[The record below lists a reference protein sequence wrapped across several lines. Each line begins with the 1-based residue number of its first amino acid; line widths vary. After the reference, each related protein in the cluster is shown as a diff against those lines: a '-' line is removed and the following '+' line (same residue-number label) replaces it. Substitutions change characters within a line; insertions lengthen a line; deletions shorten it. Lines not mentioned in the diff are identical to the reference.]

1 MKKSIKD
8 LKKSNKLLQRQND
21 NLTKT
26 VSELNGQVDDMELA
40 IQQITDA
47 NERMEAQSRRSNLNI
62 YGIQGDKKESWET
75 SEFKL
80 RDYIRDI
87 LNIDESRIQTERV
100 HRLKTRSSPAPII
113 AKFSFFK
120 DRDAV
125 LKAYRQKRKDE
136 RESAPTEGDR
146 RVDTD
151 QLDETVSVGEDFP
164 ARVRNERKKLM
175 PFLKKC
181 LSQEKNAYI

>member
-1 MKKSIKD
+1 
-8 LKKSNKLLQRQND
+8 
-21 NLTKT
+21 
-26 VSELNGQVDDMELA
+26 MELA
-40 IQQITDA
+40 IQQNKDA
-47 NERMEAQSRRSNLNI
+47 NERMEAQSRRRNLII

-80 RDYIRDI
+80 RDNIRDE

-100 HRLKTRSSPAPII
+100 HRLK
-113 AKFSFFK
+113 K

-125 LKAYRQKRKDE
+125 LKAYRQKSKDE

-151 QLDETVSVGEDFP
+151 
-164 ARVRNERKKLM
+164 
-175 PFLKKC
+175 
-181 LSQEKNAYI
+181 